1 MSIKDNYDFCGWATV
16 NDLKCGDGRTIRK
29 DAFKDDDG
37 KIVPIVWMHQHNSID
52 NVLGHGLL
60 ENKDKG
66 VFFYGKLNNSP
77 SGKNAREAINNG
89 DITQLSINANN
100 LTQQGGNV
108 LHGVIREVSLV
119 LAGANPGANIMYPVI
134 EHSDGST
141 YELDDEATITTGEEI
156 MLPAYEYDELTHSES
171 SEEEED
177 DNMTVGEVL
186 ETFTTEQR
194 DVAELLIGAAYQGVD
209 PSDFGGE
216 IEHAETGATV
226 KDILN
231 TFNEQQLK
239 VLYYLIAKAMDE
251 KGNASSNDSDDDEE
265 VEHSYEGGYSM
276 THNIFEN
283 DNTVEVTLSHADMQ
297 MIFENA
303 KRSGSLKAAVEDYAD
318 SINHSI
324 TDIEEYLFPVE
335 KEYNSGA
342 PEFVRRDD
350 AWVTIVWNKVHK
362 TPFSRVKTTFADITA
377 DAARAKGYIKG
388 HQKLEEVFGLL
399 KRVTTPQTVY
409 KLQKLDRDDII
420 DITDFDVVVWIKGE
434 MRIMLNEEIA
444 RAILIG
450 DGRKAGVEDKINE
463 ENIRP
468 IWKDDDFYAIH
479 KDITLADD
487 ASNYDKSE
495 AIIEAALRARKDYKG
510 SGTPDAFFE
519 PDMVTT
525 MLLAKDKNGRRIY
538 NSVSDLAGALR
549 VKNIYEV
556 PVFEDQVREDKKH
569 NYHKLLG
576 IIVNL
581 SDYSLGADKGG
592 AVNTFDDFDID
603 YNRYTYLIET
613 RCSGALIRPYSA
625 IVLEQPVDAPA
636 NDPQNP

>member
-1 MSIKDNYDFCGWATV
+1 MGIKDNYDFCGWATV

-37 KIVPIVWMHQHNSID
+37 KTVPIVWMHQHNSID

-60 ENKDKG
+60 ENRDKG

-77 SGKNAREAINNG
+77 AGQNAREAINNG

-119 LAGANPGANIMYPVI
+119 LAGANPGANIMYPII

-141 YELDDEATITTGEEI
+141 YELDDEATITTGETI
-156 MLPAYEYDELTHSES
+156 MLPEPEELNHAD
-171 SEEEED
+171 ED
-177 DNMTVGEVL
+177 DMTIEDVL
-186 ETFTTEQR
+186 GTYTDEQY
-194 DVAELLIGAAYQGVD
+194 DVAELLIHAAVEGVNPD
-209 PSDFGGE
+209 EIDGE
-216 IEHAETGATV
+216 LQHADSGATV
-226 KDILN
+226 KDILG
-231 TFNEQQLK
+231 TFNETQLK
-239 VLYYLIAKAMDE
+239 VLYYLIAKAME
-251 KGNASSNDSDDDEE
+251 NSKAPQAKSGEE
-265 VEHSYEGGYSM
+265 VEHSYEGGNSM

-283 DNTVEVTLSHADMQ
+283 DNKVEVTLSHADMKT
-297 MIFENA
+297 ILDNA
-303 KRSGSLKAAVEDYAD
+303 KRVGSLKTAVESYAE

-350 AWVTIVWNKVHK
+350 AWVSIVWNKVHK

-388 HQKLEEVFGLL
+388 HKKLEEVFGLL

-450 DGRKAGVEDKINE
+450 DGRKPGVEDKINE
-463 ENIRP
+463 ANIRP
-468 IWKDDDFYAIH
+468 IWSDDDFYAIH
-479 KDITLADD
+479 KDVTFAAN
-487 ASNYDKSE
+487 ASNYDKAE
-495 AIIEAALRARKDYKG
+495 AMIEEALRARKDYKG

-538 NSVSDLAGALR
+538 NSVADLAGALR

-569 NYHKLLG
+569 NWHKLLG

-581 SDYSLGADKGG
+581 ADYSLGADKGG
-592 AVNTFDDFDID
+592 AVNIFDDFDID

-625 IVLEQPVDAPA
+625 IVLEQPVDAPTQEQ
-636 NDPQNP
+636 DPDQGQS

>member
-1 MSIKDNYDFCGWATV
+1 
-16 NDLKCGDGRTIRK
+16 
-29 DAFKDDDG
+29 
-37 KIVPIVWMHQHNSID
+37 
-52 NVLGHGLL
+52 
-60 ENKDKG
+60 
-66 VFFYGKLNNSP
+66 
-77 SGKNAREAINNG
+77 
-89 DITQLSINANN
+89 
-100 LTQQGGNV
+100 
-108 LHGVIREVSLV
+108 
-119 LAGANPGANIMYPVI
+119 
-134 EHSDGST
+134 
-141 YELDDEATITTGEEI
+141 
-156 MLPAYEYDELTHSES
+156 
-171 SEEEED
+171 
-177 DNMTVGEVL
+177 
-186 ETFTTEQR
+186 
-194 DVAELLIGAAYQGVD
+194 
-209 PSDFGGE
+209 
-216 IEHAETGATV
+216 
-226 KDILN
+226 
-231 TFNEQQLK
+231 
-239 VLYYLIAKAMDE
+239 
-251 KGNASSNDSDDDEE
+251 
-265 VEHSYEGGYSM
+265 M

-283 DNTVEVTLSHADMQ
+283 DNKVEITLSHADMKT
-297 MIFENA
+297 ILDNA
-303 KRSGSLKAAVEDYAD
+303 KRVGSLKTAVESYAE

-350 AWVTIVWNKVHK
+350 AWVSIVWNKVHK

-450 DGRKAGVEDKINE
+450 DGRKPGVEDKINE
-463 ENIRP
+463 ANIRP
-468 IWKDDDFYAIH
+468 IWSDDDFYAIH
-479 KDITLADD
+479 KDVTLEAN
-487 ASNYDKSE
+487 ASNYDKAE
-495 AIIEAALRARKDYKG
+495 AMIEAALRARKDYKG

-538 NSVSDLAGALR
+538 NSVADLAGALR

-569 NYHKLLG
+569 NWHKLLG

-581 SDYSLGADKGG
+581 ADYSLGADKGG

-625 IVLEQPVDAPA
+625 IVLEQPVDAPTQEQ
-636 NDPQNP
+636 DPDQDQGQS

>member
-1 MSIKDNYDFCGWATV
+1 MGIKDNYDFCGWATV

-37 KIVPIVWMHQHNSID
+37 KTVPIVWMHQHNSID

-60 ENKDKG
+60 ENRDKG

-77 SGKNAREAINNG
+77 AGQNAREAINNG

-119 LAGANPGANIMYPVI
+119 LAGANPGANIMYPII

-141 YELDDEATITTGEEI
+141 YELDDEATITTGETI
-156 MLPAYEYDELTHSES
+156 MLPEPEELNHVDADDMTIEDVLDTYTDE
-171 SEEEED
+171 
-177 DNMTVGEVL
+177 
-186 ETFTTEQR
+186 QY
-194 DVAELLIGAAYQGVD
+194 DVAELLIHAAVEGVNPD
-209 PSDFGGE
+209 EIDGE
-216 IEHAETGATV
+216 LQHADSGATV
-226 KDILN
+226 KDILG
-231 TFNEQQLK
+231 TFNETQLK
-239 VLYYLIAKAMDE
+239 VLYYLIAKAME
-251 KGNASSNDSDDDEE
+251 ESKGSAAPKETPGEE
-265 VEHSYEGGYSM
+265 VEHSYEGGNSM

-283 DNTVEVTLSHADMQ
+283 DNKVEVTLSHADMKT
-297 MIFENA
+297 IFDNA
-303 KRSGSLKAAVEDYAD
+303 KRVGSLKTAVESYAE

-450 DGRKAGVEDKINE
+450 DGRKPGVEDKINE

-468 IWKDDDFYAIH
+468 IWSDDDFYAIH
-479 KDITLADD
+479 KDIELADD
-487 ASNYDKSE
+487 ASNYDKCE
-495 AIIEAALRARKDYKG
+495 AVIEAALRARKDYKG

-538 NSVSDLAGALR
+538 NSVADLASALR
-549 VKNIYEV
+549 VRNIYEV
-556 PVFEDQVREDKKH
+556 PVFEGQVREDKKH
-569 NYHKLLG
+569 NYHKLLS

-636 NDPQNP
+636 DDPQNP

>member
-1 MSIKDNYDFCGWATV
+1 MGIKDNYDFCGWATV

-37 KIVPIVWMHQHNSID
+37 KTVPIVWMHQHNSID

-60 ENKDKG
+60 ENRDKG

-77 SGKNAREAINNG
+77 AGQNAREAINNG

-119 LAGANPGANIMYPVI
+119 LAGANPGANIMYPII

-141 YELDDEATITTGEEI
+141 YELDDEATITTGEAI
-156 MLPAYEYDELTHSES
+156 MIPEPKEELNHTN
-171 SEEEED
+171 ED
-177 DNMTVGEVL
+177 DMTIEDVL
-186 ETFTTEQR
+186 GTYTEEQY
-194 DVAELLIGAAYQGVD
+194 DVAELLIHAAVEGVNPD
-209 PSDFGGE
+209 EIDGE
-216 IEHAETGATV
+216 LQHADSGATV
-226 KDILN
+226 KDILG
-231 TFNEQQLK
+231 TFNETQLK
-239 VLYYLIAKAMDE
+239 VLYYLIAKAMEGAKSSAAPKDTSGE
-251 KGNASSNDSDDDEE
+251 K
-265 VEHSYEGGYSM
+265 VEHSYEGGNSM

-283 DNTVEVTLSHADMQ
+283 DNKVEITLSHADTQ
-297 MIFENA
+297 AIFENA
-303 KRSGSLKAAVEDYAD
+303 KRSGSLKMAVEAYAD

-450 DGRKAGVEDKINE
+450 DGRNPGVEDKINE

-468 IWKDDDFYAIH
+468 IWSDDDFYAIH
-479 KDITLADD
+479 KDIELADD
-487 ASNYDKSE
+487 ASNYDKAE
-495 AIIEAALRARKDYKG
+495 AMIEAALRARKDYKG

-519 PDMVTT
+519 PDIVTT

-538 NSVSDLAGALR
+538 SSVSDLASALR

-556 PVFEDQVREDKKH
+556 PVFEDQIREDKQH

-625 IVLEQPVDAPA
+625 IVLEQPVDAPEDDE
-636 NDPQNP
+636 DPLNP